1 MDGPAFPR
9 SAGTIAG
16 WKPMFASKARNHGSA
31 IRECIDCDAC
41 VEACPV
47 DATLAE
53 DDVPAQW
60 EVFTEINRVYFE
72 QGHDAGEKM
81 VQEFLTARA

>member
-1 MDGPAFPR
+1 M
-9 SAGTIAG
+9 
-16 WKPMFASKARNHGSA
+16 
-31 IRECIDCDAC
+31 
-41 VEACPV
+41 